1 MTGECNYGG
10 RVTQDQDRSLLMT
23 LLKDYYCQKL
33 VSDKEYNI
41 APIEIYKLPFDLVTH
56 QDYLN
61 YIKTLPLNS
70 APSIFGFHANAD
82 ITKDINETQL
92 LFDSL
97 LLCNSSSTGGG
108 KGQSLEE
115 TLELLCTNIL
125 NEFPLPFSEEDA
137 LEKYPVTYN
146 ESMNTVFT

>member
-1 MTGECNYGG
+1 M
-10 RVTQDQDRSLLMT
+10 
-23 LLKDYYCQKL
+23 
-33 VSDKEYNI
+33 SDKDYNI
-41 APIEIYKLPFDLVTH
+41 APIEIYKLPFDLETH
-56 QDYLN
+56 QDYLT

-70 APSIFGFHANAD
+70 APSVFGFHANAD

-97 LLCNSSSTGGG
+97 LLCNQSSTGGG

-115 TLELLCTNIL
+115 TLDLLCTNIL
-125 NEFPLPFSEEDA
+125 NDFPLPFSEEDA
-137 LEKYPVTYN
+137 LAKYPVTYN